1 MQQEEKQMPSFLKD
15 ITPFYGTH
23 EKNQAGQTL
32 EEFLEDYDPY
42 KYKTPSCTT
51 DTVVFSHDA
60 ALSESLEGL
69 KVLLVKRSNH
79 PSIGFWALPG
89 GFIEL
94 EENLEATA
102 KRELMEETGV
112 ANPIMEQIA
121 TYGAYN
127 RDPRA
132 RVITTAYMALVQEK
146 DVTVKAG
153 DDAADAVWCS
163 LDLEL
168 AAESNEK
175 EAVRRTYI
183 LQFVNR
189 EKGLDT
195 RAVVEHTLRRG
206 LVREEHFTVSE
217 QGMIA
222 VDHAAIVVQAM
233 LILRGRLVGE

>member
-1 MQQEEKQMPSFLKD
+1 
-15 ITPFYGTH
+15 
-23 EKNQAGQTL
+23 
-32 EEFLEDYDPY
+32 
-42 KYKTPSCTT
+42 
-51 DTVVFSHDA
+51 
-60 ALSESLEGL
+60 
-69 KVLLVKRSNH
+69 
-79 PSIGFWALPG
+79 
-89 GFIEL
+89 
-94 EENLEATA
+94 
-102 KRELMEETGV
+102 
-112 ANPIMEQIA
+112 MEQIA